1 MDRIVYYEHYFGS
14 IEDLKNKDLARLKK
28 IDEIDYSK
36 IERASKSFSSGLII
50 TPRFIGT
57 YQEWYIKADNQ
68 REEKHQKEINLQKK
82 RLELFLN
89 KILKTRNNDSIHP
102 NLIHICYDPEQY
114 PSDIVRCSFGESSS
128 RLGVS
133 SYKNLPNFYNK
144 NSALVSIYLEKM
156 MDTNKSEKIQEKIET
171 ISEDGFNR
179 FQSAL
184 KEFGLT
190 LEEISFL
197 EMLGKLR
204 GISSN
209 KIIESAP
216 LLINIISEL
225 IEQ

>member
-1 MDRIVYYEHYFGS
+1 MDRVVYYEHYFGS
-14 IEDLKNKDLARLKK
+14 IEDLKNKDSTRLKK
-28 IDEIDYSK
+28 LNEVDYGEA
-36 IERASKSFSSGLII
+36 ERASKSFGSSLII
-50 TPRFIGT
+50 IPRFIGT
-57 YQEWYIKADNQ
+57 YQEWYIKADNE
-68 REEKHQKEINLQKK
+68 EEKKYKKEINQQKK

-102 NLIHICYDPEQY
+102 NLIHICYDPKQY
-114 PSDIVRCSFGESSS
+114 TSDIVRPSFGEGSS
-128 RLGVS
+128 RLGIS
-133 SYKNLPNFYNK
+133 SYKNSPNFYNK

-190 LEEISFL
+190 LEEISFF

-204 GISSN
+204 NISSN
-209 KIIESAP
+209 RETNP
-216 LLINIISEL
+216 LLINTPLGL
-225 IEQ
+225 IEE